1 MRNRSEQ
8 KGNIPKVVKRSEV
21 SLKKRNYII
30 RFDRTE
36 EGEERRQRGE
46 RGGGLIYLHESQSHL
61 LSLCLIL
68 AQDLCCMISTD
79 NRYPVNLMVVNM
91 SSTLVA

>member
-46 RGGGLIYLHESQSHL
+46 RGGGGAHL
-61 LSLCLIL
+61 F
-68 AQDLCCMISTD
+68 A
-79 NRYPVNLMVVNM
+79 
-91 SSTLVA
+91 